1 MKRNVFRSIKKFM
14 TVSKA
19 KKRNGHLIR
28 TNILPMT
35 RIRIKK
41 GHNKKE
47 TATDRL
53 PKEIRLA
60 KWRTRFGAWLIDV
73 IIVSIGIGILFQLIS
88 LPAYLNI
95 YSKDEMGSSQFHLG
109 NEMTATSD
117 EGQIGI
123 ISYLISS
130 FIFLAYWT
138 YFESTTGQSIGKK
151 LLKIKTTDLSGKKA
165 DTKSVVMECIGK
177 SFLLPIDVFLGLLF
191 SNNLRQRVFNR
202 ISNTVVIKVSSE
214 EHVVIKV
221 SPEEGEGSDTIEY
234 TKD

>member
-1 MKRNVFRSIKKFM
+1 MNS
-14 TVSKA
+14 A
-19 KKRNGHLIR
+19 DNAPEDNH
-28 TNILPMT
+28 
-35 RIRIKK
+35 
-41 GHNKKE
+41 KKE
-47 TATDRL
+47 RATDRL

-73 IIVSIGIGILFQLIS
+73 IIVLLGIGILFQLIS
-88 LPAYLNI
+88 LPFW
-95 YSKDEMGSSQFHLG
+95 SSNLG

-117 EGQIGI
+117 EGPIGI
-123 ISYLISS
+123 ISYFISS
-130 FIFLAYWT
+130 FIFIAYWT

-177 SFLLPIDVFLGLLF
+177 SFLLPIDVFLGWLF

-202 ISNTVVIKVSSE
+202 ISNTIVIKVSSE

-221 SPEEGEGSDTIEY
+221 SPEEGGGSDTIEY